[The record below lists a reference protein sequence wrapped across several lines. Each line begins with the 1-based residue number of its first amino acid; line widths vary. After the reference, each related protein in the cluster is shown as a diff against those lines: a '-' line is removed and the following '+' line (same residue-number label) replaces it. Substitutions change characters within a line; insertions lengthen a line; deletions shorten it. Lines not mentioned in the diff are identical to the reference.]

1 MARTTPIELTRHY
14 SELSEQETEE
24 LVEAVAVL
32 IVEFIKQKGVPI
44 REPQGTREL
53 AQEVSG

>member
-14 SELSEQETEE
+14 AELSEEETEE

-32 IVEFIKQKGVPI
+32 IVEFIKQKGVPA
-44 REPQGTREL
+44 RPQENTQEL
-53 AQEVSG
+53 VQEVQR